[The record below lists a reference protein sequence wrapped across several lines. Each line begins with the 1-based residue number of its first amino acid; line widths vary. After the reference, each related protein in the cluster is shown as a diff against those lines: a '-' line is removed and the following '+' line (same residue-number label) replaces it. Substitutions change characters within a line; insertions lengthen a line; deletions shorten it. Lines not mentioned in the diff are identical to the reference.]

1 MTRVLFLLRGK
12 YLPSSPMAEG
22 IFNDMVRRRGETRI
36 ARPRAHG
43 PYAIQGDAVTTNAVA
58 ACLEIG
64 VDIAAHTA
72 RPFDARL
79 MDGDCV
85 AVPLTHAYADA
96 LLGAGAP
103 RDKLYIPRESVSDP
117 FGGDLEC
124 YRHCRDQLEALCQEL
139 LEGLIEREQRH

>member
-1 MTRVLFLLRGK
+1 MTRILFLCAGNTCR
-12 YLPSSPMAEG
+12 SPMAEG
-22 IFNDMVRRRGETRI
+22 IFNDMARRRGETRFQ
-36 ARPRAHG
+36 AESAG
-43 PYAIQGDAVTTNAVA
+43 LYAVQGDAVAANAVA

-79 MDGDCV
+79 MDGNCV

>member
-1 MTRVLFLLRGK
+1 MTRVLFLCAGNTCR
-12 YLPSSPMAEG
+12 SPMAEG
-22 IFNDMVRRRGETRI
+22 IFNDMVRRRGETRFQ
-36 ARPRAHG
+36 AESAG
-43 PYAIQGDAVTTNAVA
+43 LYAIQGDAVTTNAVA